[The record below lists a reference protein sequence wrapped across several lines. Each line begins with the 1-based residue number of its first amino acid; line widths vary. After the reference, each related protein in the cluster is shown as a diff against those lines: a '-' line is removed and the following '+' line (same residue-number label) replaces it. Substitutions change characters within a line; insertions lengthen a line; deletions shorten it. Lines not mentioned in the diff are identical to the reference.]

1 MTVLA
6 NRVEILKLAHALEV
20 EPDELSDLG
29 AAPPEAVRELRDAFT
44 ESLFHRHQARFRR
57 MAKVAASVPAPLSAR
72 IAQTALTPLLA
83 ARVAAVMEPDLA
95 VNLAKSLTTTYL
107 ADLSVA
113 LDPQRSAAIVAR
125 IPEDQVAEIG
135 AMLVERKAHVTLGR
149 FVSIIEPDIAMR
161 VVDSASGF
169 DVLQVALFAEDLEAL
184 DHLIGRCSEAQLSAA
199 ITAAHEHALYDDAVT
214 LIVSVQETTRRR
226 LVPLIAALP
235 TPGID
240 AFAASVQRHDAWASL
255 LPALTT
261 VDDDVLTP
269 LANSAP
275 LLEDDVLS
283 TILGVAS
290 ELGLDQVPQR
300 LDQVFDDAHRSAA
313 RKYLTSS

>member
-6 NRVEILKLAHALEV
+6 NRVEILKLAHALDV

-29 AAPPEAVRELRDAFT
+29 AAPPEAVRELRETFA
-44 ESLFHRHQARFRR
+44 ESLFQRHQARFRR

-72 IAQTALTPLLA
+72 IAQSALTPLLA

-95 VNLAKSLTTTYL
+95 VKLAACLTTTYL

-113 LDPQRSAAIVAR
+113 LDPQRSARIVAR
-125 IPEDQVAEIG
+125 IPEHQVAEIG
-135 AMLVERKAHVTLGR
+135 TLLLERRAHVTLGR

-161 VVDSASGF
+161 VVEGASGF
-169 DVLQVALFAEDLEAL
+169 DLLQVALFAEDLEAL
-184 DHLIGRCSEAQLSAA
+184 DHLIGRCSDAQLSAA
-199 ITAAHEHALYDDAVT
+199 ITAAHEQALYDDAVT
-214 LIVSVQETTRRR
+214 LVVSVKESTRRR

-235 TPGID
+235 TRGID
-240 AFAASVQRHDAWASL
+240 AFAESVQHHGAWASL
-255 LPALTT
+255 LPALTV
-261 VDDDVLTP
+261 VDDDVLTL

-275 LLEDDVLS
+275 LLEDNVLA
-283 TILGVAS
+283 TIFGVAS

-300 LDQVFDDAHRSAA
+300 LDRVFDDAHRSAS
-313 RKYLTSS
+313 RKCLTSS